1 MLQERTGCR
10 MNQSRVKWGVGMVA
24 VALACSLTACG
35 GGSLDVEV
43 AAPFDIDVTVGG
55 RPLGG
60 VHIGPGMAQT
70 IMLPV
75 GQSIA
80 LDASEPVVWSLRVG
94 GTVVTGAGATVD
106 YGGVSIRQTTLTAS
120 RILIDTYSDFPLGA
134 PLSFSLVATSMFD
147 AAQVANIRVV
157 LVN

>member
-1 MLQERTGCR
+1 MNKFVVKLATGI
-10 MNQSRVKWGVGMVA
+10 VA
-24 VALACSLTACG
+24 IALTCGLSACG

-55 RPLGG
+55 HPLSG

-70 IMLPV
+70 VMLPV

-94 GTVVTGAGATVD
+94 GAVVTGLGAVVD
-106 YGGVSIRQTTLTAS
+106 YGGVSIRQTVLTAS
-120 RILIDTYSDFPLGA
+120 RILIDTDSDYPLGA
-134 PLSFSLVATSMFD
+134 PLSFSLVATSTMD
-147 AAQVANIRVV
+147 STQVANIRVV